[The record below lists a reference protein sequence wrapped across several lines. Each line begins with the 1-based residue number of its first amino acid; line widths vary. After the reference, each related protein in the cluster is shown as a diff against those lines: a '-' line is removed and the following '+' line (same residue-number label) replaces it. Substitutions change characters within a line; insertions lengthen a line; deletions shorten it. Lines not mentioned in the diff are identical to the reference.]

1 MLKIY
6 IKTIDSYEELF
17 KRKKKIMKKG
27 IITRYSYIKKLYPN
41 RLIIIKTKKGY
52 TSFNKD
58 KILLDYLIN
67 SHKIHT
73 IDNLELD
80 YLIVDNMLVVKE
92 RCFTNNNYY
101 KYLKVAST
109 IFVLE
114 NIKTI
119 INQRVNF

>member
-1 MLKIY
+1 
-6 IKTIDSYEELF
+6 
-17 KRKKKIMKKG
+17 MKKG

>member
-1 MLKIY
+1 MKNQL
-6 IKTIDSYEELF
+6 SE
-17 KRKKKIMKKG
+17 KKKIMKKG
-27 IITRYSYIKKLYPN
+27 IFTRYSYIKKLYPN

-67 SHKIHT
+67 SHKIHN

-92 RCFTNNNYY
+92 GVFTNNNYY